1 MPKTHK
7 KRYYAKKT
15 KTKTKTKTKVKA
27 GYVSAT
33 ARAMIAALEARI
45 THNIGQLRQLLA
57 RIAPTLTLKSR
68 EYKDYINNVSTS
80 YEYNHKNIPIVLLRL
95 ITRIHTVLE
104 RVNHLLRCHNE
115 PAFLEAEL
123 ERNGYND
130 MVTFIDLTLTNM
142 EELEERMQ
150 RHTQNSLDDYNI
162 SARYGVEIIPTIRN
176 RTNRRIDATVTPL
189 DGERGRALTRRTR
202 TI

>member
-15 KTKTKTKTKVKA
+15 KTKTKTKVKA

-33 ARAMIAALEARI
+33 TRAMITALEARI

-68 EYKDYINNVSTS
+68 EYKDYINNVTTS

-95 ITRIHTVLE
+95 ITQIHTVLE

-123 ERNGYND
+123 GRNGYND

-142 EELEERMQ
+142 EEIEERMQ
-150 RHTQNSLDDYNI
+150 RHTQSALDDYNI

-176 RTNRRIDATVTPL
+176 RTNRRTDAIVRPL
-189 DGERGRALTRRTR
+189 DGERGHALTRRTR
-202 TI
+202 ST